1 MCVCV
6 SVCLCVIKVVGH
18 AATLKSHEFYA
29 NKSNN
34 TLAENN
40 RGGGSDEVDVDS
52 DSDDD
57 VFSLR
62 A

>member
-1 MCVCV
+1 M
-6 SVCLCVIKVVGH
+6 IKVVGH

-40 RGGGSDEVDVDS
+40 RGGGDV

>member
-1 MCVCV
+1 M
-6 SVCLCVIKVVGH
+6 CLCVIKVVGH

-40 RGGGSDEVDVDS
+40 RGGGGDGDVDS